1 MKFFYFL
8 IIIVI
13 IFNKTGNVLSD
24 NNLFNVNNILI
35 ENNNE
40 ISSQQLLDKAIK
52 KGFKQLLQRVLL
64 KEDILEVSNLDFAEI
79 KKLVLY
85 YNISKRDEKKNNYVI
100 FNITFDKDKIH
111 NLFFQ
116 KNLLYSDISD
126 KELYVLPI
134 LLKDNNIF
142 IFSNNFF
149 YENWNNFEND
159 ELIEHILPLENIEI
173 IQKINEKRNNLLNIS
188 IDSLLEEYSNKNLVL
203 VFIELSSSNND
214 KIYLKTRIQDKIINK
229 NLTLGNNNYDKIKFK
244 EKIILKVKDEITNLV
259 KSQNLIDIRTP
270 SFLNVKLNLNK
281 DVNLFLLNSKIKN
294 IDLIEN
300 IFVQEFSK
308 DYVNIKIK
316 YLGKLEKIL
325 YELNKEN
332 ISLQFVNDQWVMKL
346 P

>member
-35 ENNNE
+35 EKNNE

-149 YENWNNFEND
+149 YENWNNFEDD

-203 VFIELSSSNND
+203 VFIELSSNNND

-229 NLTLGNNNYDKIKFK
+229 NLTLENNKDDKIKFK